1 MMNVDPDR
9 IRTLWWL
16 TVVTSWHEPTRQ
28 EGLMPSPVDDLP
40 DPGPARTLDD
50 LADGLRRL
58 KVWAGDPSYESLK
71 DRVNAAWVEAGRP
84 ASELA
89 GKTTVVDCFR
99 PGRRR
104 VNAELVTAL
113 VAALHP
119 DPGYVAQWR

>member
-1 MMNVDPDR
+1 ASTQVTRPGDPILSVCGVMNVDPDR

-16 TVVTSWHEPTRQ
+16 TVGDVLARADSSGRSQ

-84 ASELA
+84 A
-89 GKTTVVDCFR
+89 
-99 PGRRR
+99 
-104 VNAELVTAL
+104 
-113 VAALHP
+113 
-119 DPGYVAQWR
+119 